1 MRVTD
6 IVTALETSKR
16 VYITHEVNI
25 SCFIV
30 YRVVLNYVII
40 VYKQK

>member
-6 IVTALETSKR
+6 IVTALETSKC
-16 VYITHEVNI
+16 VYTTHEVNI

-30 YRVVLNYVII
+30 YRGVLNYVII